1 MSHSAIGQ
9 TDPNVVEAE
18 VENPNSYAVPSDLP
32 TAASSDPTGTSTLSE
47 SVKVQLGP
55 SDTDSDIQASGAQI
69 NNIAG
74 LASGTAVAGLA
85 AGTGLSEGIPRPY
98 VVFG

>member
-32 TAASSDPTGTSTLSE
+32 TAASFNPSGTSTLSE
-47 SVKVQLGP
+47 SAKVQLGP
-55 SDTDSDIQASGAQI
+55 SDTDSDIQASGTQI

>member
-1 MSHSAIGQ
+1 MPHPAIGQ
-9 TDPNVVEAE
+9 ADPNVVEAE
-18 VENPNSYAVPSDLP
+18 VENPNSYAVPSELP
-32 TAASSDPTGTSTLSE
+32 TAASFDPSGTSTLRE
-47 SVKVQLGP
+47 SAKVQLGP

-85 AGTGLSEGIPRPY
+85 VRTGFSEGIPCLY
-98 VVFG
+98 VIFG